1 MDYKFIEITMQIF
14 VPFASPLKTAEA
26 MINDQPRYNKQII
39 ECQQILDAISGKSKA
54 WRNHPV
60 VKMYAD
66 HELWLSNYMLCL
78 KTYKNKHIENAESIS
93 RVCDMFKPTLLT
105 PDFCDQHKRRLY
117 TKSPERYPQFAE
129 YGTSDENWYFV
140 EGELKKYINGK
151 IVK

>member
-60 VKMYAD
+60 VKMYAEHQSYLQCYMECLKLFRNGD
-66 HELWLSNYMLCL
+66 NYRAIIKSNYAII
-78 KTYKNKHIENAESIS
+78 YPPP
-93 RVCDMFKPTLLT
+93 FLT